1 MSARGVPAAHPAASR
16 IVVSPDGDDAAEGT
30 AAAPIRSIVE
40 AQRRVRARRDD
51 HGAVVELTAGTWRL
65 ERPLRFEAADGG
77 TPGAPVVWTSAP
89 GARAVLSGG
98 VPVSGWRLHDEAARI
113 FRAHVPDVADTRQL
127 YVDGRGAERPSL
139 AIERNQI
146 AIEEDGL
153 VLRDPA
159 LLFLADLPG
168 ADRFELECLGSFTH
182 RISPVERISGDR
194 VVMRQPAWDNNTWGY
209 DTLARPFDGGALR
222 LRGVAALLAPG
233 QWMFDPATRE
243 LSYRAAPG
251 DHPDRHEIV
260 VPRHEHLVEIAGSLD
275 APVHD
280 LVLTGLRFSHTS
292 WLRPSSPIGY
302 ASQQTGTFL
311 DRAYARPADALTS
324 CQNGC
329 PAFEAT
335 RADWQQMP
343 AAVRLAAAHRVD
355 VEDCVFT
362 CLGQTALGI
371 GNDAVTYAGGVGWA
385 VADVV
390 VRGNEFSEVAG
401 GGIVVGGVAADAHH
415 PSDERMT
422 VRDIVIDDNLVTRV
436 ATDYRENA
444 GILATYVDGVV
455 ITRNEL
461 SHLPYDGI
469 DVGFGWGAND
479 PGGSADYAQ
488 RGLYAFQPV
497 YETPTTLRR
506 SVVTHNL
513 VHDTKTS
520 FHDGG
525 AIYTLSSAP
534 GTRIADNHVHGN
546 GSSVGI
552 YLDEGSSDILVE
564 RNVVQDTPVWV
575 FTNTYRGARTDRN
588 TFRGNWND
596 GGRTHAPDAAAHENR
611 FVDNTV
617 VLDGEWP
624 EEARRVMAAAG
635 RRRRE

>member
-1 MSARGVPAAHPAASR
+1 MRAVPSAHPEALR

-30 AAAPIRSIVE
+30 ARAPIRSLDE
-40 AQRRVRARRDD
+40 AQRRVRDRSGD
-51 HGAVVELTAGTWRL
+51 HGVVVELAGGTWPL

-98 VPVSGWRLHDEAARI
+98 VAVSGWRVHDEEAGI
-113 FRAHVPDVADTRQL
+113 YRAHVPEVRDTRQL

-139 AIERNQI
+139 PIDRNQI
-146 AIEEDGL
+146 AIDEDGI

-159 LLFLADLPG
+159 LFFLADLPG
-168 ADRFELECLGSFTH
+168 AERMEVHCLGSFTH
-182 RISPVERISGDR
+182 RISPVARVAEGRI
-194 VVMRQPAWDNNTWGY
+194 VMSQPAWDNNTWGY
-209 DTLARPFDGGALR
+209 DTLAHPFDGGRLSLCGVDALM
-222 LRGVAALLAPG
+222 APG
-233 QWMFDPATRE
+233 QWAFDPATRE
-243 LSYRAAPG
+243 LSYRAEPG
-251 DHPDRHEIV
+251 DHPDRHEII
-260 VPRHEHLVEIAGSLD
+260 VPRHEHLLEIAGSLD
-275 APVHD
+275 EPVHD
-280 LVLTGLRFSHTS
+280 LVFTGLRFSHTS
-292 WLRPSSPIGY
+292 WLQPSTSVGY

-311 DRAYARPADALTS
+311 DRAYPRPADALTT

-371 GNDAVTYAGGVGWA
+371 GNDAATYTGGAGWA
-385 VADVV
+385 VTDVI
-390 VRGNEFSEVAG
+390 VRGNEFFEVSG
-401 GGIVVGGVAADAHH
+401 GAIVVGGVAADAHH

-469 DVGFGWGAND
+469 DVGYGWGAHD
-479 PGGSADYAQ
+479 PGGSADYAE

-497 YETPTTLRR
+497 YETPTTLRG

-513 VHDTKTS
+513 IHHTKTS

-525 AIYTLSSAP
+525 ALYTLSSAP
-534 GTRIADNHVHGN
+534 GTRIAENHVYAN
-546 GSSVGI
+546 GGSVGV

-564 RNVVQDTPVWV
+564 RNVVQDTPVWA

-596 GGRTHAPDAAAHENR
+596 GGRTHAPEAAAHGNR
-611 FVDNTV
+611 FVDNVV

-624 EEARRVMAAAG
+624 EEARRVMAEAG
-635 RRRRE
+635 RRRRD